1 MNLKTFNFTIKD
13 WLTDKVKI
21 YFTFRC
27 EDEQAALFRYSL
39 SQDKA
44 PKL

>member
-21 YFTFRC
+21 SFTFRC
-27 EDEQAALFRYSL
+27 ADEAALFRYSL